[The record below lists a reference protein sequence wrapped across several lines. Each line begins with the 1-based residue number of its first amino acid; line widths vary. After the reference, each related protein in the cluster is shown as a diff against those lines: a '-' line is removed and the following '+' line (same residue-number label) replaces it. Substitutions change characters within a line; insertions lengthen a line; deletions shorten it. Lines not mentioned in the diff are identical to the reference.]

1 MPARIHSGAT
11 PKRIATDLG
20 PLLAIHEQG
29 IPLEELQRLVREC
42 LVPHLV
48 HYGHPGFHSLYNF
61 VPDEGAAFGAEVA
74 LEHNQGVT
82 NWQVSPGGVM
92 LEELC
97 CQMLC
102 RLFGL
107 DSSADATFMYSG
119 TYANHQAL
127 YLALHRKAERCGFS
141 LAEEGIAGFPDSGR
155 LAVIASEEAHF
166 SIRQTL
172 RMLGLG
178 ERSLVKI
185 PADEN
190 RRMDVGRLRK
200 TLLDLQEH
208 RDVVAV
214 VITAGIS
221 STGSLDPIGPVID
234 VCEDLDAW
242 IHIDGA
248 YGFAY
253 RLLPEYKDYLAGSE
267 RADSVT
273 WDPHKQFG
281 VPIPCSV
288 LFCRRREDFERMALY
303 SGYFNREGEVEP
315 NPGLKSAPSTRPL
328 SALPLVATMRHLG
341 LEGIRRRLR
350 TPLEAI
356 RALIRELA
364 GQEDIELM
372 LEPDLGIVCLRIKP
386 PGHPEENLDALQQY
400 LYERTMSEAER
411 SISMTEIDGKAALRF
426 LVVSKTVTAR
436 SLMETIQ
443 YLRRLVPEF
452 PMPEIRDHIP

>member
-1 MPARIHSGAT
+1 MTSRIHSGAT
-11 PKRIATDLG
+11 PKQIATDLE

-29 IPLEELQRLVREC
+29 ISLEDLKRLVRDC

-48 HYGHPGFHSLYNF
+48 HYEHPGFHSLYNF
-61 VPDEGAAFGAEVA
+61 LPDEGAAFGAKLA

-107 DSSADATFMYSG
+107 NPGADATFMYSG

-141 LAEEGIAGFPDSGR
+141 LAEEGIAGFPNLGR
-155 LAVIASEEAHF
+155 LAVVASEEAHF

-178 ERSLVKI
+178 ERSLVQI

-190 RRMDVGRLRK
+190 RRMDVRRLRE
-200 TLLDLQEH
+200 TLLHLAEH

-214 VITAGIS
+214 VMTAGIS
-221 STGSLDPIGPVID
+221 STGSIDPIGPVID
-234 VCEDLDAW
+234 LCEDLDAW

-253 RLLPEYKDYLAGSE
+253 RLLPEYEDHFSRAEL
-267 RADSVT
+267 ADSVT
-273 WDPHKQFG
+273 WDPHKQLG

-303 SGYFNREGEVEP
+303 SGYFNREGEIEP

-341 LEGIRRRLR
+341 LEGIRKRLR
-350 TPLEAI
+350 IPLEAI
-356 RALIRELA
+356 RALAEELA
-364 GQEDIELM
+364 EEEDIEL
-372 LEPDLGIVCLRIKP
+372 LNEPDLGIVCLRIKP
-386 PGHPEENLDALQQY
+386 PGFPAGNLDALQQY
-400 LYERTMSEAER
+400 LYERTMNEAER
-411 SISMTEIDGKAALRF
+411 SISLTEINGKTALRF

-452 PMPEIRDHIP
+452 PTS